1 MDEYIS
7 REALGDRVMA
17 YGRPISRCV
26 VTEYRGVRFEI
37 GNWVC
42 DGKVYFVIKADGKVG
57 ECMEMSAQPTADV
70 VEVRR
75 GKWKLHDDGSAT
87 CSECGCR
94 QLHIWDFDN
103 HQNFCGVC
111 GADMRWHLKDGAVE

>member
-1 MDEYIS
+1 MDTMVIRRNKAMGEYIK
-7 REALGDRVMA
+7 RKPLIEA
-17 YGRPISRCV
+17 ISSLSVTLCGNEIFGTLAKHSV
-26 VTEYRGVRFEI
+26 VKMIYE
-37 GNWVC
+37 
-42 DGKVYFVIKADGKVG
+42 
-57 ECMEMSAQPTADV
+57 QPAADV